1 MQTKS
6 QIVTTQAVIASEA
19 KQSPSRK
26 EEIASSQKTL
36 LAMTRAE
43 QLPQILEQIASN
55 LYKGENEAVAD
66 LVQQALDQEMAP
78 ADILNGGL
86 IAGMD
91 EVGKDFKAGELFV
104 PEVLI
109 AARAMH
115 AGMNVLRPL
124 LAESDVPSAGKY
136 VIGTVQGDLHDIGK
150 NLVKM
155 MLEGAG
161 FETIDLGTDVR
172 PDDFVAAVQEHHPQL
187 LGMSALLTTTM
198 PGMKATIEAL
208 EEAGL
213 RDVVKIMIGGAPVTA
228 AFAEQ
233 IGADA
238 YAPDAATAV
247 DVARSLVA

>member
-1 MQTKS
+1 MNTKS
-6 QIVTTQAVIASEA
+6 
-19 KQSPSRK
+19 K
-26 EEIASSQKTL
+26 
-36 LAMTRAE
+36 
-43 QLPQILEQIASN
+43 ILEQIASN
-55 LYKGENEAVAD
+55 LYQGEDGVVAD
-66 LVQQALDQEMAP
+66 LVQQALDQGMTPGE
-78 ADILNGGL
+78 ILNGGL

-91 EVGKDFKAGELFV
+91 EVGRDFKAGELFV

-115 AGMNVLRPL
+115 AGMSVLRPL
-124 LAESDVPSAGKY
+124 LAESAVPSAGKY

-150 NLVKM
+150 NLVRM

-161 FETIDLGTDVR
+161 FETVDLGTDVK
-172 PDDFVAAVQEHHPQL
+172 PDDFVAAVREHQPQL
-187 LGMSALLTTTM
+187 VGMSALLTTTM

-208 EEAGL
+208 QEAGL
-213 RDVVKIMIGGAPVTA
+213 RDRVKIMIGGAPVTT

-247 DVARSLVA
+247 DVARGLVA

>member
-1 MQTKS
+1 MGAKS
-6 QIVTTQAVIASEA
+6 S
-19 KQSPSRK
+19 
-26 EEIASSQKTL
+26 
-36 LAMTRAE
+36 
-43 QLPQILEQIASN
+43 ILEQIASN
-55 LYKGENEAVAD
+55 LYSGEDKVVAD
-66 LVQQALDQEMAP
+66 LVQQALDQEMSP
-78 ADILNGGL
+78 AEILDGGL

-91 EVGKDFKAGELFV
+91 EVGKDFKAGDLFV

-115 AGMNVLRPL
+115 AGMNILRPL

-136 VIGTVQGDLHDIGK
+136 VIGTAQGDLHDIGK

-161 FETIDLGTDVR
+161 FETVDLGTDVR
-172 PDDFVAAVQEHHPQL
+172 PEVFVAAVQEHQPQL

-213 RDVVKIMIGGAPVTA
+213 RDTVKIMVGGAPVTA
-228 AFAEQ
+228 AFAKQ

-247 DVARSLVA
+247 EVARSLAA